1 MNRQL
6 CNIFLMVTMTA
17 LPSAAAIQQP
27 VKVKTGLVS
36 GTTAGDPSIAV
47 FKGIPYAAPPVGDL
61 RWRAPRPAAAWQGIR
76 KADQFSASCVQN
88 IVTERK
94 PWTFEFM
101 AHGEISEDCLY
112 LNIWTPAKS
121 ASEKH
126 PVLLWMYGGGNVEGS
141 ASVPVYDG
149 ENLAKKGLVV
159 VTINYRLGV
168 FGFFTHPALT
178 KEADTS
184 GNYGILDQVA
194 ALQWVKENIAAFGG
208 DPALVTIAGQSAGA
222 SDAHTLV
229 ASPLAKGLFARAIE
243 QSGSNI
249 AATLRTLPDQE
260 KDGVRFAEAKGAHSL
275 ADLRA
280 ISWKDL
286 MVPVA
291 ADASGTAL
299 RFGPVVDGRLLPALP
314 NEIFAQGKQ
323 NDVPELTGL
332 NKDDL
337 GGGVPHPDTT
347 VEAFEKSA
355 SQRYGDMSAAFLKLY
370 PAGSKEQAGLS
381 QNDSARDQMRTSM
394 YLWALNRAKTAK
406 TKAYTYYWDHTLPGP
421 DADKYGAFHTS
432 EVPYVFNSLAKSDR
446 PFTDADHKIG
456 EMMSSYW
463 ANFAMTG
470 DPNGKGLAHWPS
482 VSEKP
487 GMTMELGDKNA
498 PISIAGDKAKEEFF
512 TKFFLKPAP
521 TQRP

>member
-6 CNIFLMVTMTA
+6 CKVFLAAGLMA
-17 LPSAAAIQQP
+17 LPSVAAIQGP

-36 GTTAGDPSIAV
+36 GAAAGDPSIAV

-61 RWRAPRPAAAWQGIR
+61 RWRAPRPAAAWQGVR
-76 KADQFSASCVQN
+76 KAEQFSASCVQN

-101 AHGEISEDCLY
+101 AHGEIGEDCLY

-121 ASEKH
+121 AAEKR

-141 ASVPVYDG
+141 ASVPAYDG

-159 VTINYRLGV
+159 VTINYRLGA

-243 QSGSNI
+243 QSGSNV
-249 AATLRTLPDQE
+249 AATLRTLADQE
-260 KDGVRFAEAKGAHSL
+260 KDGVRFGEAKGAHSL

-286 MVPVA
+286 MTPVS
-291 ADASGTAL
+291 ADGGTTAL
-299 RFGPVVDGRLLPALP
+299 RFGPVVDGHLLPALP

-355 SQRYGDMSAAFLKLY
+355 SQRYGDMSGAFLKLY
-370 PAGSKEQAGLS
+370 PAGSNEQAGLS

-487 GMTMELGDKNA
+487 GMTMELGDKNG
-498 PISIAGDKAKEEFF
+498 PINIAGDKAKEEFF
-512 TKFFLKPAP
+512 TKFFSRQPSAP
-521 TQRP
+521 RP